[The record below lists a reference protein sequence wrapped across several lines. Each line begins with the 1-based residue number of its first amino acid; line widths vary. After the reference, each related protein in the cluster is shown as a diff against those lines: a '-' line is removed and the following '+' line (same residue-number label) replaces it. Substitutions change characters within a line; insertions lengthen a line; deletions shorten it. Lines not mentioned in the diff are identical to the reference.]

1 MPGQLILVLLMVWS
15 GPIAAF
21 SYITL
26 SDKYLWIPVLLALAG
41 VFSSLL
47 PLAVTPNIALGERGH
62 HDSLHC
68 VVGKIEVE
76 APASHCLRKPAPSMK
91 AARKRHARGNGIA
104 LGTKPCNLPLR
115 MAR

>member
-26 SDKYLWIPVLLALAG
+26 TDKYLWIPVLLALAG

-47 PLAVTPNIALGERGH
+47 PLAVTPNIALVVNAATMILFIVSLERLRSKH
-62 HDSLHC
+62 RQAIAC
-68 VVGKIEVE
+68 
-76 APASHCLRKPAPSMK
+76 ASR
-91 AARKRHARGNGIA
+91 RRR
-104 LGTKPCNLPLR
+104 
-115 MAR
+115 